1 MHAISVAHRRE
12 KHVGYHI
19 FYFFD
24 PLRIREAFPGKT
36 GFHPFRKNSVK
47 LGGYNNIYCVG
58 TKKTRLLPD
67 MRSVNELHL

>member
-47 LGGYNNIYCVG
+47 LGAIIRDNAEAGKENDCFR
-58 TKKTRLLPD
+58 T
-67 MRSVNELHL
+67 